1 MGIAEAII
9 SILTQAPGLIAEAT
23 TLYTAV
29 KSSLSLTDQ
38 AAVDAALAK
47 AIASDAAAT
56 QRADEALTRAGQ
68 N

>member
-9 SILTQAPGLIAEAT
+9 AILSQAPTLVAEAT

-47 AIASDAAAT
+47 AIASDANAT
-56 QRADEALTRAGQ
+56 AQADAALTRAAQ